1 MERKPQKEVRVKKSL
16 LRERNSTIMGGV
28 RSESRKLLEL
38 RDSDIS
44 VEVRIQRNDG
54 VNMILSKLKERR
66 NREG

>member
-16 LRERNSTIMGGV
+16 LRERNSTTMGGV

>member
-16 LRERNSTIMGGV
+16 LRERNSTTMGGV

-38 RDSDIS
+38 RDSGIS

>member
-1 MERKPQKEVRVKKSL
+1 
-16 LRERNSTIMGGV
+16 MGGV

>member
-16 LRERNSTIMGGV
+16 LQERNSTTMGGV